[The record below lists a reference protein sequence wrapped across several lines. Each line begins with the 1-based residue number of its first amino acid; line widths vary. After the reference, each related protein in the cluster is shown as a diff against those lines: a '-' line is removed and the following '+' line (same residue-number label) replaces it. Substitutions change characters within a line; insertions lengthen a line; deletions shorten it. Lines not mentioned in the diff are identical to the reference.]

1 MHLQP
6 DMSHVY
12 KHDVVKIKG
21 LGMNIAWNRG
31 DLALTILAAE
41 PVDGPEEAVVQL
53 RRPAEARVL

>member
-1 MHLQP
+1 
-6 DMSHVY
+6 MSHVY